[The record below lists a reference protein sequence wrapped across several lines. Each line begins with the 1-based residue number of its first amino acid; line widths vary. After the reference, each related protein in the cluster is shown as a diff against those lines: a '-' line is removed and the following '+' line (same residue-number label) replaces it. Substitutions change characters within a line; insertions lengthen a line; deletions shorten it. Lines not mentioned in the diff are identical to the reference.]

1 MLIIYGNN
9 IFLHVQIYVAMTL
22 QQLEYI
28 IAVDTYRHFV
38 KAAEA
43 CGVTQPTLSS
53 MIRKFEEELDV
64 VIFDRNSH
72 PVKPTIAGEEVLRQA
87 RMVVY
92 HAKQLQETSLSEKKK
107 ASGNIHIGIT
117 PTIAPY
123 IIPKLFHCVNDH
135 PDITMQASEL
145 HRNVL
150 IDKLKNAELDMV
162 IMSCPHGVEGLLSVP
177 LYKEKF
183 FAYVSPSDPLYQQ
196 ESICSRTM
204 PSERLWALKQEISF
218 QLQVSEFCDQ
228 ESKRSLLY
236 ESGSIATLLHIVN
249 ENEGF
254 TIIPELH
261 IPMIREEHRRN
272 LRPLVDPI
280 PVRNVSLFIRSDY
293 VREALVNFVVDAIK
307 TIVPVHMIEE
317 RLLKYPVRL

>member
-1 MLIIYGNN
+1 
-9 IFLHVQIYVAMTL
+9 MTL

-28 IAVDTYRHFV
+28 IAVDNYRHFV
-38 KAAEA
+38 KAADS
-43 CGVTQPTLSS
+43 CGITQPTLSS
-53 MIRKFEEELDV
+53 MIRKLEEELDV

-72 PVKPTIAGEEVLRQA
+72 PVRPTIAGEEVLRQA

-92 HAKQLQETSLSEKKK
+92 HAKQLQETSLSEKKR

-123 IIPKLFHCVNDH
+123 IIPKLFHRVNDN

-150 IDKLKNAELDMV
+150 IDKLKNAELDMA
-162 IMSCPHGVEGLLSVP
+162 IMSCPHEVEGLLSVP
-177 LYKEKF
+177 LYREKF

-204 PSERLWALKQEISF
+204 PSERLWALKHEISF

-228 ESKRSLLY
+228 ESQRSLLY
-236 ESGSIATLLHIVN
+236 ESGSVATLLHIVN

-261 IPMIREEHRRN
+261 IPMIREEHRCN
-272 LRPLVDPI
+272 LRPLVDPV
-280 PVRNVSLFIRSDY
+280 PVRNVSLFIRNDY
-293 VREALVNFVVDAIK
+293 VREALLNFVVNAIK
-307 TIVPVHMIEE
+307 TIVPEHMIDEH
-317 RLLKYPVRL
+317 LLKYPVRL

>member
-1 MLIIYGNN
+1 M
-9 IFLHVQIYVAMTL
+9 
-22 QQLEYI
+22 EYI
-28 IAVDTYRHFV
+28 IAVDNYRHFV
-38 KAAEA
+38 KAADS
-43 CGVTQPTLSS
+43 CGITQPTLSS
-53 MIRKFEEELDV
+53 MIRKLEEELDV

-72 PVKPTIAGEEVLRQA
+72 PVRPTIAGEEVLRQA

-92 HAKQLQETSLSEKKK
+92 HAKQLQETSLSEKKR

-123 IIPKLFHCVNDH
+123 IIPKLFHRVNDN

-150 IDKLKNAELDMV
+150 IDKLKNAELDMA
-162 IMSCPHGVEGLLSVP
+162 IMSCPHEVEGLLSVP
-177 LYKEKF
+177 LYREKF
-183 FAYVSPSDPLYQQ
+183 FAYVSPSDPLYDQ

-204 PSERLWALKQEISF
+204 PSERLWALKHEISF

-228 ESKRSLLY
+228 ESQRSLLY
-236 ESGSIATLLHIVN
+236 ESGSVATLLHIVN

-261 IPMIREEHRRN
+261 IPMIREEHRCN
-272 LRPLVDPI
+272 LRPLVDPV
-280 PVRNVSLFIRSDY
+280 PVRNVSLFIRNDY
-293 VREALVNFVVDAIK
+293 VREALLNFVVNAIK
-307 TIVPVHMIEE
+307 TIVPEHMIDEH
-317 RLLKYPVRL
+317 LLKYPVRL

>member
-1 MLIIYGNN
+1 
-9 IFLHVQIYVAMTL
+9 MTL

-28 IAVDTYRHFV
+28 IAVDNYRHFV
-38 KAAEA
+38 KAADS
-43 CGVTQPTLSS
+43 CGITQPTLSS
-53 MIRKFEEELDV
+53 MIRKLEEELDV

-72 PVKPTIAGEEVLRQA
+72 PVRPTIAGEEVLRQA

-92 HAKQLQETSLSEKKK
+92 HAKQLQETSLSEKKR

-123 IIPKLFHCVNDH
+123 IIPKLFHRVNDN

-150 IDKLKNAELDMV
+150 IDKLKNAELDMA
-162 IMSCPHGVEGLLSVP
+162 IMSCPHEVEGLLSVP
-177 LYKEKF
+177 LYREKF
-183 FAYVSPSDPLYQQ
+183 FAYVSPSDPLYDQ

-204 PSERLWALKQEISF
+204 PSERLWALKHEISF

-228 ESKRSLLY
+228 ESQRSLLY
-236 ESGSIATLLHIVN
+236 ESGNIATLLHIVN

-254 TIIPELH
+254 TIVPELH
-261 IPMIREEHRRN
+261 IPMIREEHRCN

-280 PVRNVSLFIRSDY
+280 PVRVVSLFIRSDY
-293 VREALVNFVVDAIK
+293 VREALLNFVVNAIK
-307 TIVPVHMIEE
+307 TIVPEHMIDEH
-317 RLLKYPVRL
+317 LLKYPVRL

>member
-1 MLIIYGNN
+1 MFKI
-9 IFLHVQIYVAMTL
+9 HETMTL

-28 IAVDTYRHFV
+28 IAVDNYRHFV
-38 KAAEA
+38 KAADS
-43 CGVTQPTLSS
+43 CGITQPTLSS
-53 MIRKFEEELDV
+53 MIRKLEEELDV

-72 PVKPTIAGEEVLRQA
+72 PVRPTIAGEEVLRQA

-123 IIPKLFHCVNDH
+123 IIPKLFHCVNNN

-145 HRNVL
+145 HRDEV
-150 IDKLKNAELDMV
+150 IAKLKNAELDMA
-162 IMSCPHGVEGLLSVP
+162 IMSYPHEVGGLLSIPLYREEFLAYVSSNDP
-177 LYKEKF
+177 LYK
-183 FAYVSPSDPLYQQ
+183 Q

-204 PSERLWALKQEISF
+204 PSERLWALKHEVCF
-218 QLQVSEFCDQ
+218 QYQVSEFCDQ

-236 ESGSIATLLHIVN
+236 ESGNIATLLHIVN

-261 IPMIREEHRRN
+261 IPMIREEHRCN
-272 LRPLVDPI
+272 LRPLVDPV
-280 PVRNVSLFIRSDY
+280 PARVVSLFIRSDY
-293 VREALVNFVVDAIK
+293 VREALLNFVVDAIK
-307 TIVPVHMIEE
+307 TIIPTRMIDE
-317 RLLKYPVRL
+317 RLLKFPVRL

>member
-1 MLIIYGNN
+1 
-9 IFLHVQIYVAMTL
+9 MTL

-28 IAVDTYRHFV
+28 IAVDNYRHFV
-38 KAAEA
+38 KAADS
-43 CGVTQPTLSS
+43 CGITQPTLSS
-53 MIRKFEEELDV
+53 MIRKLEEELDV

-72 PVKPTIAGEEVLRQA
+72 PVRPTIAGEEVLRQA

-92 HAKQLQETSLSEKKK
+92 HAKQLQETSLSEKKR

-123 IIPKLFHCVNDH
+123 IIPKLFHRVNDN

-150 IDKLKNAELDMV
+150 IDKLKNAELDMA
-162 IMSCPHGVEGLLSVP
+162 IMSCPHEVEGLLSVP
-177 LYKEKF
+177 LYREKF
-183 FAYVSPSDPLYQQ
+183 FAYVSPSDPLYDQ

-204 PSERLWALKQEISF
+204 PSERLWALKHEISF

-228 ESKRSLLY
+228 ESQRSLLY
-236 ESGSIATLLHIVN
+236 ESGSVATLLHIVN

-261 IPMIREEHRRN
+261 IPMIREEHRCN
-272 LRPLVDPI
+272 LRPLVDPV
-280 PVRNVSLFIRSDY
+280 PVRNVSLFIRNDY
-293 VREALVNFVVDAIK
+293 VREALLNFVVNAIK
-307 TIVPVHMIEE
+307 TIVPEHMIDEH
-317 RLLKYPVRL
+317 LLKYPVRL

>member
-1 MLIIYGNN
+1 
-9 IFLHVQIYVAMTL
+9 MTL

-28 IAVDTYRHFV
+28 IAVDNYRHFV
-38 KAAEA
+38 KAADS
-43 CGVTQPTLSS
+43 CGITQPTLSS
-53 MIRKFEEELDV
+53 MIRKLEEELDV

-72 PVKPTIAGEEVLRQA
+72 PVRPTIAGEEVLRQA

-92 HAKQLQETSLSEKKK
+92 HAKQLQETSLSEKKR

-123 IIPKLFHCVNDH
+123 IIPKLFHRVNDN

-145 HRNVL
+145 RRNVL
-150 IDKLKNAELDMV
+150 IDKLKNAELDMA
-162 IMSCPHGVEGLLSVP
+162 IMSCPHEVEGLLSVP
-177 LYKEKF
+177 LYREKF

-204 PSERLWALKQEISF
+204 PSERLWALKHEISF

-228 ESKRSLLY
+228 ESQRSLLY
-236 ESGSIATLLHIVN
+236 ESGSVATLLHIVN

-261 IPMIREEHRRN
+261 IPMIREEHRCN
-272 LRPLVDPI
+272 LRPLVDPV
-280 PVRNVSLFIRSDY
+280 PVRNVSLFIRNDY
-293 VREALVNFVVDAIK
+293 VREALLNFVVNAIK
-307 TIVPVHMIEE
+307 TIVPEHMIDEH
-317 RLLKYPVRL
+317 LLKYPVRL

>member
-1 MLIIYGNN
+1 M
-9 IFLHVQIYVAMTL
+9 HVQIYVAMTL

-28 IAVDTYRHFV
+28 IAVDNYRHFV
-38 KAAEA
+38 KAADS
-43 CGVTQPTLSS
+43 CGITQPTLSS
-53 MIRKFEEELDV
+53 MIRKLEEELDV

-72 PVKPTIAGEEVLRQA
+72 PVRPTIAGEEVLRQA

-92 HAKQLQETSLSEKKK
+92 HAKQLQETSLSEKKR

-123 IIPKLFHCVNDH
+123 IIPKLFHRVNDN

-162 IMSCPHGVEGLLSVP
+162 VMSCPHKVEGLLSVP
-177 LYKEKF
+177 LYREKF
-183 FAYVSPSDPLYQQ
+183 FAYVSPSDPLYDQ

-204 PSERLWALKQEISF
+204 PSERLWALKHEISF

-228 ESKRSLLY
+228 ESQRSLLY
-236 ESGSIATLLHIVN
+236 ESGSVATLLHIVN

-261 IPMIREEHRRN
+261 IPMIREEHRCN
-272 LRPLVDPI
+272 LRPLVDPV
-280 PVRNVSLFIRSDY
+280 PVRNVSLFIRNDY
-293 VREALVNFVVDAIK
+293 VREALLNFVVNAIK
-307 TIVPVHMIEE
+307 TIVPEHMIDEH
-317 RLLKYPVRL
+317 LLKYPVRL

>member
-1 MLIIYGNN
+1 
-9 IFLHVQIYVAMTL
+9 MTL

-28 IAVDTYRHFV
+28 IAVDNYRHFV
-38 KAAEA
+38 KAADS
-43 CGVTQPTLSS
+43 CGITQPTLSS
-53 MIRKFEEELDV
+53 MIRKLEEELDV

-72 PVKPTIAGEEVLRQA
+72 PVRPTIAGEEVLRQA

-92 HAKQLQETSLSEKKK
+92 HAKQLQETSLSEKKR

-123 IIPKLFHCVNDH
+123 IIPKLFHRVNDN

-150 IDKLKNAELDMV
+150 IDKLKNAELDMA
-162 IMSCPHGVEGLLSVP
+162 IMSCPHEVEGLLSVP
-177 LYKEKF
+177 LYREKF
-183 FAYVSPSDPLYQQ
+183 FAYVSPSDPLYDQ

-204 PSERLWALKQEISF
+204 PSERLWALKHEISF

-228 ESKRSLLY
+228 ESQRSLLY
-236 ESGSIATLLHIVN
+236 ESGNIATLLHIVN

-254 TIIPELH
+254 TIVPELH
-261 IPMIREEHRRN
+261 IPMIREEHRCN
-272 LRPLVDPI
+272 LRPLVDPV
-280 PVRNVSLFIRSDY
+280 PVRVVSLFIRSDY
-293 VREALVNFVVDAIK
+293 VREALLNFVVDAIK
-307 TIVPVHMIEE
+307 TIVPEHMIDEH
-317 RLLKYPVRL
+317 LLKYPVRL

>member
-1 MLIIYGNN
+1 
-9 IFLHVQIYVAMTL
+9 MTL

-28 IAVDTYRHFV
+28 IAVDNYRHFV
-38 KAAEA
+38 KAADS
-43 CGVTQPTLSS
+43 CGITQPTLSS
-53 MIRKFEEELDV
+53 MIRKLEEELDV

-72 PVKPTIAGEEVLRQA
+72 PVRPTIAGEEVLRQA

-92 HAKQLQETSLSEKKK
+92 HAKQLQETSLSEKKR

-123 IIPKLFHCVNDH
+123 IIPKLFHRVNDN

-150 IDKLKNAELDMV
+150 IDKLKNAELDMA
-162 IMSCPHGVEGLLSVP
+162 IMSCPHEVEGLLSVP
-177 LYKEKF
+177 LYREKF
-183 FAYVSPSDPLYQQ
+183 FAYVSPSDPLYDQ

-204 PSERLWALKQEISF
+204 PSERLWALKHEISF

-228 ESKRSLLY
+228 ESQRSLLY
-236 ESGSIATLLHIVN
+236 ESGNIATLLHIVN

-254 TIIPELH
+254 TIVPELH
-261 IPMIREEHRRN
+261 IPMIREEHRCN

-280 PVRNVSLFIRSDY
+280 PVRVVSLFIRSDY
-293 VREALVNFVVDAIK
+293 VREALLNFVVDAIK
-307 TIVPVHMIEE
+307 TIVPEHMIDEH
-317 RLLKYPVRL
+317 LLKYPVRL

>member
-1 MLIIYGNN
+1 
-9 IFLHVQIYVAMTL
+9 MTL

-28 IAVDTYRHFV
+28 IAVDNYRHFV
-38 KAAEA
+38 KAADS
-43 CGVTQPTLSS
+43 CGITQPTLSS
-53 MIRKFEEELDV
+53 MIRKLEEELDV

-72 PVKPTIAGEEVLRQA
+72 PVRPTIAGEEVLRQA

-92 HAKQLQETSLSEKKK
+92 HAKQLQETSLSEKKR

-123 IIPKLFHCVNDH
+123 IIPKLFHRVNDN

-145 HRNVL
+145 RRNVL
-150 IDKLKNAELDMV
+150 IDKLKNAELDMA
-162 IMSCPHGVEGLLSVP
+162 IMSCPHEVEGLLSVP
-177 LYKEKF
+177 LYREKF
-183 FAYVSPSDPLYQQ
+183 FAYVSPSDPLYDQ

-204 PSERLWALKQEISF
+204 PSERLWALKHEISF

-228 ESKRSLLY
+228 ESQRSLLY
-236 ESGSIATLLHIVN
+236 ESGNIATLLHIVN

-254 TIIPELH
+254 TIVPELH
-261 IPMIREEHRRN
+261 IPMIREEHRCN

-280 PVRNVSLFIRSDY
+280 PVRVVSLFIRSDY
-293 VREALVNFVVDAIK
+293 VREALLNFVVNAIK
-307 TIVPVHMIEE
+307 TIVPEHMIDEH
-317 RLLKYPVRL
+317 LLKYPVRL

>member
-1 MLIIYGNN
+1 
-9 IFLHVQIYVAMTL
+9 MTL

-28 IAVDTYRHFV
+28 IAVDNYRHFV
-38 KAAEA
+38 KAADS
-43 CGVTQPTLSS
+43 CGITQPTLSS
-53 MIRKFEEELDV
+53 MIRKLEEELDV

-72 PVKPTIAGEEVLRQA
+72 PVRPTIAGEEVLRQA

-92 HAKQLQETSLSEKKK
+92 HAKQLQETSLSEKKR

-123 IIPKLFHCVNDH
+123 IIPKLFHRVNDN

-145 HRNVL
+145 RRNVL
-150 IDKLKNAELDMV
+150 IDKLKNAELDMA
-162 IMSCPHGVEGLLSVP
+162 IMSCPHEVEGLLSVP
-177 LYKEKF
+177 LYREKF
-183 FAYVSPSDPLYQQ
+183 FAYVSPSDPLYDQ

-204 PSERLWALKQEISF
+204 PSERLWALKHEISF

-228 ESKRSLLY
+228 ESQRSLLY
-236 ESGSIATLLHIVN
+236 ESGSVATLLHIVN

-261 IPMIREEHRRN
+261 IPMIREEHRCN
-272 LRPLVDPI
+272 LRPLVDPV
-280 PVRNVSLFIRSDY
+280 PVRNVSLFIRNDY
-293 VREALVNFVVDAIK
+293 VREALLNFVVNAIK
-307 TIVPVHMIEE
+307 TIVPEHMIDEH
-317 RLLKYPVRL
+317 LLKYPVRL

>member
-1 MLIIYGNN
+1 
-9 IFLHVQIYVAMTL
+9 MTL

-28 IAVDTYRHFV
+28 IAVDNYRHFV
-38 KAAEA
+38 KAADS
-43 CGVTQPTLSS
+43 CGITQPTLSS
-53 MIRKFEEELDV
+53 MIRKLEEELDV

-72 PVKPTIAGEEVLRQA
+72 PVRPTIAGEEVLRQA

-92 HAKQLQETSLSEKKK
+92 HAKQLQETSLSEKKR

-123 IIPKLFHCVNDH
+123 IIPKLFHRVNDN

-150 IDKLKNAELDMV
+150 IDKLKNAELDMA
-162 IMSCPHGVEGLLSVP
+162 IMSCPHEVEGLLSVP
-177 LYKEKF
+177 LYREKF
-183 FAYVSPSDPLYQQ
+183 FAYVSPSDPLYDQ

-204 PSERLWALKQEISF
+204 PSERLWALKHEISF

-228 ESKRSLLY
+228 ESQRSLLY
-236 ESGSIATLLHIVN
+236 ESGNIATLLHIVN

-254 TIIPELH
+254 TIVPELH
-261 IPMIREEHRRN
+261 IPMIREEHRCN
-272 LRPLVDPI
+272 LRPLVDPV
-280 PVRNVSLFIRSDY
+280 PVRVVSLFIRSDY
-293 VREALVNFVVDAIK
+293 VREALLNFVVNAIK
-307 TIVPVHMIEE
+307 TIVPEHMIDEH
-317 RLLKYPVRL
+317 LLKYPVRL

>member
-1 MLIIYGNN
+1 
-9 IFLHVQIYVAMTL
+9 MTL

-28 IAVDTYRHFV
+28 IAVDNYRHFV
-38 KAAEA
+38 KAADS
-43 CGVTQPTLSS
+43 CGITQPTLSS
-53 MIRKFEEELDV
+53 MIRKLEEELDV

-72 PVKPTIAGEEVLRQA
+72 PVRPTIAGEEVLRQA

-92 HAKQLQETSLSEKKK
+92 HAKQLQETSLSEKKR

-123 IIPKLFHCVNDH
+123 IIPKLFHRVNDN

-150 IDKLKNAELDMV
+150 IDKLKNAELDMA
-162 IMSCPHGVEGLLSVP
+162 IMSCPHEVEGLLSVP
-177 LYKEKF
+177 LYREKF
-183 FAYVSPSDPLYQQ
+183 FAYVSPSDPLYDQ

-204 PSERLWALKQEISF
+204 PSERLWALKHEISF

-228 ESKRSLLY
+228 ESQRSLLY
-236 ESGSIATLLHIVN
+236 ESGNIATLLHIVN

-254 TIIPELH
+254 TIVPELH
-261 IPMIREEHRRN
+261 IPMIREEHRCN

-280 PVRNVSLFIRSDY
+280 PVRVVSLFIRSDY
-293 VREALVNFVVDAIK
+293 VREALLNFVVNAIK
-307 TIVPVHMIEE
+307 TIVPEHMIDEH
-317 RLLKYPVRL
+317 LLKYPV